1 MDLNDIVNEIK
12 RKKSYLCIGLDSDIE
27 KIPKHLLDF
36 EDPVFEFNKRVIDAT
51 KDLVIAYKP
60 NLAFYESSGSKG
72 MISLEKT
79 INYIPKNILKIAD
92 AKRGD
97 IGNTSNMYAK
107 TFFDTYN
114 FDAITLSPYMGKDSA
129 LPYLKYKNKWII
141 LLALTSNRS
150 AKEIQYLSNAEGK
163 KLYESVIEDSLT
175 WSDNTNMMY
184 VVGANRVD
192 DLKKIRDIVPD
203 NFLLVPGVGAQ
214 GGDLNNLS
222 VSAMNDNCGIIVN
235 VSRSIIYSDSSN
247 NFQEIIRVKA
257 LEIQKSMSDLLK
269 SKGII

>member
-12 RKKSYLCIGLDSDIE
+12 QKKSYLCIGLDSDIE
-27 KIPKHLLDF
+27 KIPRHLLDF

-60 NLAFYESSGSKG
+60 NLAFYESAGLKG

-97 IGNTSNMYAK
+97 IGNTSSMYAK

-114 FDAITLSPYMGKDSA
+114 FDAVTLSPYMGKDSA
-129 LPYLKYKNKWII
+129 LPYLKYNKKWII
-141 LLALTSNRS
+141 LLALTSNSS
-150 AKEIQYLSNAEGK
+150 AKEIQYLSNVEGK
-163 KLYESVIEDSLT
+163 KLYESVIEDSLS
-175 WSDNTNMMY
+175 WSDSTNMMY
-184 VVGANRVD
+184 VVGANRVE

-214 GGDLNNLS
+214 GGSLNNLS
-222 VSAMNDNCGIIVN
+222 LSAMNNNCGIIVN

-247 NFQEIIRVKA
+247 NFQEIVRVKA
-257 LEIQKSMSDLLK
+257 LEIQKIMSDLLK

>member
-12 RKKSYLCIGLDSDIE
+12 QKKSYLCIGLDSDIE
-27 KIPKHLLDF
+27 KIPRHLLDF

-60 NLAFYESSGSKG
+60 NLAFYESAGLKG

-114 FDAITLSPYMGKDSA
+114 FDAINLSPYMGNDSG
-129 LPYLKYKNKWII
+129 LPYLKYKNKCII
-141 LLALTSNRS
+141 LLALTSNSS
-150 AKEIQYLSNAEGK
+150 AKEIQYLSNVEGK
-163 KLYESVIEDSLT
+163 KLYESVIEDSLS
-175 WSDNTNMMY
+175 WSDSTNMMY
-184 VVGANRVD
+184 VVGANRVE

-214 GGDLNNLS
+214 GGSLNNLS
-222 VSAMNDNCGIIVN
+222 LSAMNNNCGIIVN
-235 VSRSIIYSDSSN
+235 VSRSIIYSDSSS
-247 NFQEIIRVKA
+247 NFEEIVREKA
-257 LEIQKSMSDLLK
+257 LEIQKIMSDLLK

>member
-60 NLAFYESSGSKG
+60 NLAFYESAGLKG

-114 FDAITLSPYMGKDSA
+114 
-129 LPYLKYKNKWII
+129 LKSIYI
-141 LLALTSNRS
+141 
-150 AKEIQYLSNAEGK
+150 
-163 KLYESVIEDSLT
+163 
-175 WSDNTNMMY
+175 
-184 VVGANRVD
+184 
-192 DLKKIRDIVPD
+192 
-203 NFLLVPGVGAQ
+203 FL
-214 GGDLNNLS
+214 
-222 VSAMNDNCGIIVN
+222 
-235 VSRSIIYSDSSN
+235 RSIFY
-247 NFQEIIRVKA
+247 
-257 LEIQKSMSDLLK
+257 
-269 SKGII
+269 